1 MNLTLIWYM
10 LNQEQ
15 EVMLLRKNC
24 LTVKAAS
31 KKVVHKTSQFL
42 ENKIAKAVTKSNDK
56 EIARQEPVEGIL
68 ILPQKRNYKKY
79 YKYYKNGTL

>member
-1 MNLTLIWYM
+1 M

-15 EVMLLRKNC
+15 EIMLLRKNG

-42 ENKIAKAVTKSNDK
+42 ENKIANAVTKSK
-56 EIARQEPVEGIL
+56 ENEIVRQEPVEGIV
-68 ILPQKRNYKKY
+68 ILPQKREEKMIE
-79 YKYYKNGTL
+79 LRQV

>member
-15 EVMLLRKNC
+15 EIMLLRKNC

-42 ENKIAKAVTKSNDK
+42 ENKIANAVTKSK
-56 EIARQEPVEGIL
+56 ENEIVRQEPVEGIV
-68 ILPQKRNYKKY
+68 ILPQKREEKMIE
-79 YKYYKNGTL
+79 LRQV

>member
-15 EVMLLRKNC
+15 EIMLLRKNC

-42 ENKIAKAVTKSNDK
+42 ENKIAKAVTKSND
-56 EIARQEPVEGIL
+56 
-68 ILPQKRNYKKY
+68 
-79 YKYYKNGTL
+79 

>member
-1 MNLTLIWYM
+1 M

-15 EVMLLRKNC
+15 EIMLLRKNC

-42 ENKIAKAVTKSNDK
+42 ENKIANAVTKSK
-56 EIARQEPVEGIL
+56 ENEIVRQEPVEGIV
-68 ILPQKRNYKKY
+68 ILPQKREEKMIE
-79 YKYYKNGTL
+79 LRQV